1 MPDKKE
7 SEFSDEKITEL
18 REKMNDMEESD
29 RERGIPMYMRRPP
42 LLSRTSSMRD
52 HPQNKA
58 IIEMVKE
65 LHSDME
71 EIKTHLKD
79 ILEILEKQNE

>member
-1 MPDKKE
+1 MPDEKE
-7 SEFSDEKITEL
+7 SEFSDDKIAEL
-18 REKMNDMEESD
+18 REKMNEIEESD
-29 RERGIPMYMRRPP
+29 RERDIPMHMRRPP
-42 LLSRTSSMRD
+42 LLSRRNPGD
-52 HPQNKA
+52 NPQNRA

-79 ILEILEKQNE
+79 ILDILEKQNE